1 MGVDMKSED
10 IARLAGV
17 SRSTVSR
24 VINNYPNV
32 PEETRAKVL
41 KIIEEYNYEPNTS
54 ARILAGKS
62 NNTIGLFVI
71 SISENDGPSK
81 IYQSTY
87 YSTFINTVVDAAN
100 TVGYYV
106 LVHTIYSYKDYI
118 KISQSFM
125 QKRISGGILV
135 GNEKDLDTIK
145 KITRMGYPIGIVDY
159 DVGEIEK
166 NKLNSLGLIVVN
178 SSDFEGTVEALNH
191 LIKLGHRDIGI
202 ITGRMGTYSG
212 KERYRA
218 YEYTLKENGIE
229 IKPEF
234 ILRGEFLKKKTY
246 NEVNKLIHS
255 KKLPT
260 ALFACNDDMAIA
272 AMEVFM
278 EEGIRVPEDISI
290 IGFDDIPMASHIKP
304 ALSTVKVPFY
314 DMVTQV
320 TEALI
325 NKIEQGTKTFSNF
338 TYPVEFIDRDTCT
351 INRTGI

>member
-1 MGVDMKSED
+1 MKSED

-32 PEETRAKVL
+32 PDTTRAKVL
-41 KIIEEYNYEPNTS
+41 KIIEKYSYEPNTS

-81 IYQSTY
+81 IYQSAY

-100 TVGYYV
+100 TIGYYV
-106 LVHTIYSYKDYI
+106 LVHTIYSYKDYT
-118 KISQSFM
+118 KIIQSFM

-145 KITRMGYPIGIVDY
+145 KVTKMGYPIGIVDY
-159 DVGEIEK
+159 DDVEIEK
-166 NKLNSLGLIVVN
+166 NNLNDSGLIVVN

-218 YEYTLKENGIE
+218 YEYTLDKNGID
-229 IKPEF
+229 INPDF
-234 ILRGEFLKKKTY
+234 ILKGEFLKKKTY
-246 NEVNKLIHS
+246 DEVKNLISS

-272 AMEVFM
+272 AMEVLID
-278 EEGIRVPEDISI
+278 EGIRVPEDISI
-290 IGFDDIPMASHIKP
+290 IGFDDIPMASYIKP
-304 ALSTVKVPFY
+304 SLSTVKVPVY
-314 DMVTQV
+314 NMVTQV

-325 NKIEQGTKTFSNF
+325 NNIEQGTKTFSNY
-338 TYPVEFIDRDTCT
+338 TYPAKFIDRDTCA
-351 INRTGI
+351 IKRSK

>member
-81 IYQSTY
+81 IYQSAY

-106 LVHTIYSYKDYI
+106 LVHTIYSGKDYA

-135 GNEKDLDTIK
+135 GNEKDSDAIK
-145 KITRMGYPIGIVDY
+145 KIAKLGYPIGIVDY

-166 NKLNSLGLIVVN
+166 NKLNNSGVIVIN
-178 SSDFEGTVEALNH
+178 SADFEGTVEALNH

-218 YEYTLKENGIE
+218 YEYVLKENGIE
-229 IKPEF
+229 VKPEF
-234 ILRGEFLKKKTY
+234 ILKGEFLKKNAY
-246 NEVNKLIHS
+246 DEVKKLIHS

-278 EEGIRVPEDISI
+278 DEGIRVPEDISI
-290 IGFDDIPMASHIKP
+290 IGFDDIPMASHVKP
-304 ALSTVKVPFY
+304 ALSTVKVPVY
-314 DMVTQV
+314 DMVTRA

-325 NKIEQGTKTFSNF
+325 NNIEHGTKTFSNF
-338 TYPVEFIDRDTCT
+338 TYPVEFINRDTCAPR
-351 INRTGI
+351 RTDK

>member
-106 LVHTIYSYKDYI
+106 LVHTIYSNKDYT

-135 GNEKDLDTIK
+135 GNEKDSDTIK
-145 KITRMGYPIGIVDY
+145 KIIRMGYPIGIVDY

-166 NKLNSLGLIVVN
+166 NKLNNSGVIVVN
-178 SSDFEGTVEALNH
+178 SADFEGTVEALNH

-218 YEYTLKENGIE
+218 YEYVLKENGIA

-234 ILRGEFLKKKTY
+234 ILRGEFLKKNTY
-246 NEVNKLIHS
+246 DEVKRLIHS

-278 EEGIRVPEDISI
+278 DEGIRVPEDISI
-290 IGFDDIPMASHIKP
+290 IGFDDIPMASHVKP
-304 ALSTVKVPFY
+304 ALSTVKVPVY
-314 DMVTQV
+314 DMVTQA

-325 NKIEQGTKTFSNF
+325 NNIEQGTKTFSNF
-338 TYPVEFIDRDTCT
+338 IYPAKFINRDTCAPR
-351 INRTGI
+351 RTDK

>member
-1 MGVDMKSED
+1 MGVNMKSED

-32 PEETRAKVL
+32 PEKTREKVL

-71 SISENDGPSK
+71 SVSENDGPSK
-81 IYQSTY
+81 IYQSAY

-100 TVGYYV
+100 TIGYYV
-106 LVHTIYSYKDYI
+106 LVHTIYSDKDYS

-135 GNEKDLDTIK
+135 GNEKDIDTIK
-145 KITRMGYPIGIVDY
+145 KITKMGYPIGIVDY

-166 NKLNSLGLIVVN
+166 NKLNNSRLIVVN
-178 SSDFEGTVEALNH
+178 SSDFDGTVEALNH
-191 LIKLGHRDIGI
+191 LIKLGHKDIGI

-229 IKPEF
+229 TNPDF
-234 ILRGEFLKKKTY
+234 ILKGEFLKKNTY
-246 NEVNKLIHS
+246 GEVKKLIHS

-278 EEGIRVPEDISI
+278 KEGIRVPEDISV
-290 IGFDDIPMASHIKP
+290 IGFDDVPMASHIKP
-304 ALSTVKVPFY
+304 ALSTINVPVY
-314 DMVTQV
+314 NMVTQV

-325 NKIEQGTKTFSNF
+325 NNIEQGTKTFSNF
-338 TYPVEFIDRDTCT
+338 TYPAKFVDRDTCA
-351 INRTGI
+351 IKRSR

>member
-1 MGVDMKSED
+1 MRSED

-32 PEETRAKVL
+32 PEKTRAKVL

-71 SISENDGPSK
+71 SVSENDGPSK
-81 IYQSTY
+81 IYQSAY
-87 YSTFINTVVDAAN
+87 YSTFINTVVDTAN
-100 TVGYYV
+100 TIGYYV
-106 LVHTIYSYKDYI
+106 LVHTIYSDKDYS

-125 QKRISGGILV
+125 QKRISGAILV
-135 GNEKDLDTIK
+135 GNEKDLNTIK
-145 KITRMGYPIGIVDY
+145 NVAKMGYPMGIVDY
-159 DVGEIEK
+159 DAREIEK
-166 NKLNSLGLIVVN
+166 NKLDSSSLIIVN
-178 SSDFEGTVEALNH
+178 SSDFEGTVEALNN

-218 YEYTLKENGIE
+218 YEYALNENGIE

-234 ILRGEFLKKKTY
+234 ILKGEFLKKNTY
-246 NEVNKLIHS
+246 DEVKKLINS

-272 AMEVFM
+272 AMEVFAD
-278 EEGIRVPEDISI
+278 EGIRVPEDISV
-290 IGFDDIPMASHIKP
+290 IGFDDIPMASHVKP
-304 ALSTVKVPFY
+304 ALSTVNIPVY
-314 DMVTQV
+314 NMVTQV

-325 NKIEQGTKTFSNF
+325 KNIEQGTKAFSCY
-338 TYPVEFIDRDTCT
+338 TYPTKFIDRDTCSVKK
-351 INRTGI
+351 

>member
-32 PEETRAKVL
+32 PEKTRAKVL

-54 ARILAGKS
+54 AQILAGKS

-71 SISENDGPSK
+71 SVSESDGPSK
-81 IYQSTY
+81 IYQSAY
-87 YSTFINTVVDAAN
+87 YSTFINTVVDTAN
-100 TVGYYV
+100 TAGYYV
-106 LVHTIYSYKDYI
+106 LVHTIYSDKDYS

-135 GNEKDLDTIK
+135 GNEKDLDTIRN
-145 KITRMGYPIGIVDY
+145 IAGMGYPIGIVDY
-159 DVGEIEK
+159 DVEEIEK
-166 NKLNSLGLIVVN
+166 NKLNNSSLIVVN
-178 SSDFEGTVEALNH
+178 SSDFEGTVEALNY
-191 LIKLGHRDIGI
+191 LVKLGHRDIGI
-202 ITGRMGTYSG
+202 IAGRMGTYSG
-212 KERYRA
+212 KERFRA
-218 YEYTLKENGIE
+218 YEYALKENGLD

-234 ILRGEFLKKKTY
+234 ILKGEFLKKNTY
-246 NEVNKLIHS
+246 DEVKKLINS

-272 AMEVFM
+272 AMEVFSD
-278 EEGIRVPEDISI
+278 EGIRVPEDISV
-290 IGFDDIPMASHIKP
+290 IGFDDIPMASHVKP
-304 ALSTVKVPFY
+304 ALSTVNIPVY
-314 DMVTQV
+314 NMVTQV

-325 NKIEQGTKTFSNF
+325 NSIEQGSKTFNAY
-338 TYPVEFIDRDTCT
+338 TYPTKFIVRDTCT
-351 INRTGI
+351 VKN